1 MSKSGCGTSLFG
13 LLHGHVEAQGDI
25 MIESFSD
32 ANWGGNRDS
41 RSTSSAQHFVN
52 GQLVHSSSRNQ
63 HCIALSSTE
72 SEYYSLVSCAI
83 DTLYLKHILEFMFP
97 SKNVVATVY
106 VDNSACRQIAN
117 KLGTGRL
124 RHIQGKLLWIQ
135 RMTKSLGKSGSK
147 LLGPLRTQQTLAPKL
162 FQLTD
167 TECFATCWT
176 CFWMVTGWENSNISE
191 QPKPTGTNRPLKK
204 FAMFHFPILL
214 WPRTCSTTLWREL
227 FNLFAWATSVWR
239 KESCVQHAT
248 FLSHSRL
255 WANFHFMSMICVCTA
270 RCSWFWWFLQ
280 VWSCMLS
287 CGRLSAAMDILD
299 VTKIRPY
306 SFCTHLL
313 PTREDTA
320 TRICFTIVVVMNPEL
335 SKPYDP
341 MHTSLVRN

>member
-1 MSKSGCGTSLFG
+1 MRTCLWECPRADVVPLCLAFWMGMSRHKVTSWLRALG
-13 LLHGHVEAQGDI
+13 
-25 MIESFSD
+25 D

-41 RSTSSAQHFVN
+41 RSTSSAQHIVN

-135 RMTKSLGKSGSK
+135 HIPSLGKSRSK
-147 LLGPLRTQQTLAPKL
+147 LLGPLGTQQTLAPKL

-176 CFWMVTGWENSNISE
+176 CSWVVTGWENNNITE

-248 FLSHSRL
+248 RLVSQQALSQPPVHEYDL
-255 WANFHFMSMICVCTA
+255 CLYGKMFMVLMILA
-270 RCSWFWWFLQ
+270 G
-280 VWSCMLS
+280 M
-287 CGRLSAAMDILD
+287 IL
-299 VTKIRPY
+299 Y
-306 SFCTHLL
+306 
-313 PTREDTA
+313 
-320 TRICFTIVVVMNPEL
+320 VVMWKIERGHGYTGCHKDSAL
-335 SKPYDP
+335 
-341 MHTSLVRN
+341 

>member
-1 MSKSGCGTSLFG
+1 MSTT
-13 LLHGHVEAQGDI
+13 V
-25 MIESFSD
+25 
-32 ANWGGNRDS
+32 
-41 RSTSSAQHFVN
+41 
-52 GQLVHSSSRNQ
+52 LV
-63 HCIALSSTE
+63 A
-72 SEYYSLVSCAI
+72 
-83 DTLYLKHILEFMFP
+83 
-97 SKNVVATVY
+97 
-106 VDNSACRQIAN
+106 
-117 KLGTGRL
+117 RL
-124 RHIQGKLLWIQ
+124 RTSWEQADWGTFKENSCGFSTWP
-135 RMTKSLGKSGSK
+135 SLGKSRSK
-147 LLGPLRTQQTLAPKL
+147 LLGPLGTQQTLAPKL

-176 CFWMVTGWENSNISE
+176 CFWMVTGWENSNTSE

-204 FAMFHFPILL
+204 FALFHFPILL
-214 WPRTCSTTLWREL
+214 WPRTCSTTLWREWS
-227 FNLFAWATSVWR
+227 NLFAWATSVWR

-248 FLSHSRL
+248 FLYHSRP
-255 WANFHFMSMICVCTA
+255 WANLQFMSMTCACTA

-287 CGRLSAAMDILD
+287 CGRLSATMDILD

-320 TRICFTIVVVMNPEL
+320 IRICFTIVVVMNPEL